1 MTRSKRKSSLAA
13 VAVAS
18 MLLAAPTANARL
30 DEGGGAASAGEAIV
44 PSADSG
50 GFSWGDAAIGAGAA
64 LGAVAIGGA
73 AGRAVRKHGLPAHP

>member
-30 DEGGGAASAGEAIV
+30 DEGGGAASAGEDRAERRFGRLQLGRRRNRRRRG
-44 PSADSG
+44 PRRG
-50 GFSWGDAAIGAGAA
+50 GNR
-64 LGAVAIGGA
+64 GA